1 MPGWCRCVAV
11 GTAPRQHWDPSGN
24 LLPAP
29 APGCGDTGCLLRA
42 TNPKSCCV
50 VAAGVG
56 EMLGSGR
63 GAMAS
68 FGMRWVGVPVV

>member
-1 MPGWCRCVAV
+1 MAV
-11 GTAPRQHWDPSGN
+11 GTAPRRHRHPSDS

-63 GAMAS
+63 GTMAS
-68 FGMRWVGVPVV
+68 LGMRWVGALVV